1 MAFGLGDGLQIRP
14 TLASVFFGSVIPS
27 GMPKK
32 SPPKKVLIPI
42 GDATEVMDT
51 LYPIFRLA
59 EDGYE
64 AVVAGPEAR
73 LYHGVLHEIPPQAKD
88 EPKWDI
94 TRESAAYH
102 VRATV
107 AFKDVKP
114 DEYAGLF
121 VSGGRAPEYLRYD
134 EDLLRI
140 TRHFF
145 EKKKPVAMV
154 CHGIEILTAADVI
167 KGKTL
172 TTVAKC
178 KLDVEQGGAKYV
190 NQSHVVDGHLVSART
205 WHDNAPLMREFMR
218 MLNEAGAPGVPA
230 GDGVKGKVV
239 LTRGEPMRRRLTAA
253 RRQ

>member
-1 MAFGLGDGLQIRP
+1 MAQSKR
-14 TLASVFFGSVIPS
+14 S
-27 GMPKK
+27 PKT
-32 SPPKKVLIPI
+32 KKVLIPI
-42 GDATEVMDT
+42 GDATEIMDT

-59 EDGYE
+59 EDGFE

-73 LYHGVLHEIPPQAKD
+73 LYHGVLHEIPPQAKE

-107 AFKDVKP
+107 AFKKVKP
-114 DEYAGLF
+114 EEYAGLF
-121 VSGGRAPEYLRYD
+121 LSGGRAPEYLRYD
-134 EDLLRI
+134 KDLLRI

-145 EKKKPVAMV
+145 DENKPVAMV

-167 KGKTL
+167 RGRTL

-178 KLDVEQGGAKYV
+178 QLDVEQGGAKYV
-190 NQSHVVDGHLVSART
+190 DRSHVVDGNLVSART

-218 MLNEAGAPGVPA
+218 MLG
-230 GDGVKGKVV
+230 
-239 LTRGEPMRRRLTAA
+239 AA
-253 RRQ
+253 RNGS